1 MRHLRSTTIC
11 SRSCFAPF
19 LPLLAHILLSL
30 FLSFSF
36 AFMPFR
42 FDRNRSVRGAVRV
55 FSARSGNLSTLLA
68 PLGYCA
74 LFVSPFI
81 GKNRVEMLSSHLK
94 SAGSYLK
101 RNTLGQNHIENID
114 VNAELDYAVFL
125 VSSNQN
131 RYESA
136 VHIKGRTENLV
147 SGALDQL
154 ALHLPEAK
162 GFYSNSSSGTFKLQ
176 LRESVKGS
184 SWFTKSTLSRFL
196 HIVNSPEVLKSAGA
210 MLSEWSQ
217 LEETRKFHL
226 ALYSKDLSN
235 RFGSGLTGD
244 FLQDIGLV
252 QQVSVISIDSPLL
265 VVTSRN
271 ELLRALEL
279 RVTALKEEMPVL
291 LSEAACSD
299 LSTKEISDLC
309 AFAQHFGAVDL
320 GTLNVLFKYLF
331 LISDNQP
338 SECSLESSPVSRN
351 FDDKCGNASESFQSK
366 PRVETQI
373 PVSNSVS
380 PAKLAQVERLSS
392 TESEES
398 SSESSDKDQTAVE
411 RSRPLIRSASPRRS
425 ASPMRRIQIGR
436 SGSRRSTALTIKSLN
451 YFPARDKNLGNRDA
465 DESKSGDEEPD
476 NSSKKPET
484 TVRISVK
491 DAISLFES
499 KQKDNKSD
507 INIRRAS
514 GDVGVS
520 ANKSVLR
527 RWISEKEENKS
538 VEVRI
543 ESDPSPGNLIPPEVV
558 KSHDDANNCD
568 TSSELERVA
577 FPPMSVSTGPVKSQP
592 EQISDRATASAEWNR
607 QKEAELNQILMKL
620 MESKPGKY
628 MGTDTNA
635 VGLEASNEQ
644 TEGFNSQHKEKR
656 DEKLRSVN
664 VRKGALKE
672 TVEQGK
678 TKIVSKAGGIAE
690 KRTSQIHP
698 QKLRRNSSPPV
709 LPKEVSRT
717 PASRKASP
725 KLSPSPAKRNLGS
738 SGPSPK
744 ANNVQI
750 TKSTLGVT
758 PTNTPSS
765 RRRAQPTPPATQPS
779 PRTERPQAK
788 NKKATLNDVKPAV
801 KAQEEKPKAVTK
813 TKRSVKTKS
822 SPALGDETGS
832 TPKPSFYS
840 KVTKKSSVVPLEP
853 KPLLKKSTGTSP
865 GIGGPVLAKSKAPQ
879 PDDSFDDSGKESES
893 LIHAEDKES
902 APVTPE
908 PTAQVPEV
916 DLAQSENNVEDEL
929 EISPGLGIS
938 SAAWV
943 EVEHQEV
950 PTVCENGITVNT
962 VSPEIEPISSL
973 SPRIRH
979 SLSQMLQ
986 AELSEPDTLEWGNA
1000 QNPPALVYQKDS
1012 PRGFKRLLKFARK
1025 SKGSPMKVGNQAKGF
1040 GQQKTMLG
1048 LSESFDG
1055 GNSTKKA
1062 IDSRRASAQ
1071 ANSSGSQKLHEGH
1084 TSRTATSTKGRSFF
1098 SLSTFRSSKSN
1109 ETKHR

>member
-1 MRHLRSTTIC
+1 M
-11 SRSCFAPF
+11 
-19 LPLLAHILLSL
+19 
-30 FLSFSF
+30 
-36 AFMPFR
+36 
-42 FDRNRSVRGAVRV
+42 
-55 FSARSGNLSTLLA
+55 
-68 PLGYCA
+68 
-74 LFVSPFI
+74 
-81 GKNRVEMLSSHLK
+81 
-94 SAGSYLK
+94 AG
-101 RNTLGQNHIENID
+101 NID
-114 VNAELDYAVFL
+114 LNAELDYAVFH

-136 VHIKGRTENLV
+136 VHSKGRTENLV

-196 HIVNSPEVLKSAGA
+196 HIVNSPEVLKSASA

-235 RFGSGLTGD
+235 HFGSGLTGG

-252 QQVSVISIDSPLL
+252 QQVNVEAVSSDP
-265 VVTSRN
+265 TKN

-299 LSTKEISDLC
+299 LSTKEIYHLC
-309 AFAQHFGAVDL
+309 AFAQHFGAVDVR
-320 GTLNVLFKYLF
+320 NVLFKYLF

-366 PRVETQI
+366 PQVETQI

-465 DESKSGDEEPD
+465 EESKSGDEEPD

-507 INIRRAS
+507 IKIRRAS

-527 RWISEKEENKS
+527 RTGKGS
-538 VEVRI
+538 V
-543 ESDPSPGNLIPPEVV
+543 PPV
-558 KSHDDANNCD
+558 
-568 TSSELERVA
+568 
-577 FPPMSVSTGPVKSQP
+577 SVLTGPVKSQP

-698 QKLRRNSSPPV
+698 QKPRRNSSPPV
-709 LPKEVSRT
+709 LPKEVSKT

-779 PRTERPQAK
+779 PRTERPQVK

-929 EISPGLGIS
+929 EISPGNDKNTEQTENPDQSLTAPDTGSSTPEELPIAESQPNEEDLGIS

-950 PTVCENGITVNT
+950 PTVCENGVTVNT

-1012 PRGFKRLLKFARK
+1012 PKGFKRLLKFARK
-1025 SKGSPMKVGNQAKGF
+1025 SKGEPNVSGWASPSVFSEGEDNLEECKGANKKNLDFLSRKVGNQAKGF

>member
-1 MRHLRSTTIC
+1 
-11 SRSCFAPF
+11 
-19 LPLLAHILLSL
+19 
-30 FLSFSF
+30 
-36 AFMPFR
+36 
-42 FDRNRSVRGAVRV
+42 
-55 FSARSGNLSTLLA
+55 
-68 PLGYCA
+68 
-74 LFVSPFI
+74 
-81 GKNRVEMLSSHLK
+81 ML
-94 SAGSYLK
+94 
-101 RNTLGQNHIENID
+101 
-114 VNAELDYAVFL
+114 
-125 VSSNQN
+125 
-131 RYESA
+131 
-136 VHIKGRTENLV
+136 
-147 SGALDQL
+147 
-154 ALHLPEAK
+154 
-162 GFYSNSSSGTFKLQ
+162 
-176 LRESVKGS
+176 
-184 SWFTKSTLSRFL
+184 RFL

-252 QQVSVISIDSPLL
+252 QQVNVEAVSSDP
-265 VVTSRN
+265 TKN

-320 GTLNVLFKYLF
+320 RNVLFKCLF

-392 TESEES
+392 AESEES

-507 INIRRAS
+507 IKIRRAS

-527 RWISEKEENKS
+527 RWSAGMGDSFTNRTEENDSCTDSQNTSINLVSEKEENKS

-635 VGLEASNEQ
+635 VGLEPSNEQ
-644 TEGFNSQHKEKR
+644 TEGFNSQNKEKR

-709 LPKEVSRT
+709 LPKEVSKT

-801 KAQEEKPKAVTK
+801 KAQEGKPKAVTK

-929 EISPGLGIS
+929 EISPGNDKNTEQTENPDHSLTAPDTGSSTPEELPIAESQPNEEDLGIS

-1012 PRGFKRLLKFARK
+1012 PKGFKRLLKFARK
-1025 SKGSPMKVGNQAKGF
+1025 SKGEPTVSGWASPSVFSEGEDNLEECKGANKKNLDFLSRKVGNQAKGF